1 MNEKNVNIDAYPI
14 DEPGDAESLRFLDD
28 KPHYTWELRR
38 HHRSYI
44 HNKIIII
51 ITLNFYVV

>member
-1 MNEKNVNIDAYPI
+1 MNGKNVNIDAYPI

-51 ITLNFYVV
+51 ITFM